1 MLALPVAVLLNAHWF
16 VLSPAR
22 FAAAEARFA
31 LAAEVL
37 AAAPSSLVTTEFAAL
52 AALAGHAPL
61 ETGHSEYMV
70 DATGAAALRGRIAET
85 LAAGGYAVVIVNRN
99 NGGLVHARDVE
110 AAGYRR
116 VAELPVDLV
125 WAMQAWGA
133 DIWLPPR

>member
-1 MLALPVAVLLNAHWF
+1 
-16 VLSPAR
+16 
-22 FAAAEARFA
+22 
-31 LAAEVL
+31 
-37 AAAPSSLVTTEFAAL
+37 
-52 AALAGHAPL
+52 
-61 ETGHSEYMV
+61 MV
-70 DATGAAALRGRIAET
+70 DATGAAAQRGRIAET